1 VQSRAGQSLSRWLLL
16 CALLAGVFAM
26 HGLTAGHHAGA
37 ATGSHHHAMHLGVS
51 DDGPSYAAQLSGT
64 AAAACIA
71 ILPVLLLIRRLTG
84 GILRGRL
91 DPRRP
96 STGTTVRA
104 RVERPPPRHLTPTH
118 LTLNILRI

>member
-1 VQSRAGQSLSRWLLL
+1 MQSRAGQSLSRWLLL

-104 RVERPPPRHLTPTH
+104 PVERPPPRHLTPTH